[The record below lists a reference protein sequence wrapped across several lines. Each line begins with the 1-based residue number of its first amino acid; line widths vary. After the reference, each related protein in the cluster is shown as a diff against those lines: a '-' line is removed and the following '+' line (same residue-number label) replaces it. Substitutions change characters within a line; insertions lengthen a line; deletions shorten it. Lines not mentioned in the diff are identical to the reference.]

1 MAEKKVVH
9 ALVYWKEAR
18 QESIVEFSRLPKSL
32 RTVNAEGKL
41 KWKSS
46 QKDPGTYY
54 DVKIVKISR
63 EYLLSCAID
72 EPLCQVGDSRN
83 LMIGNSTYL
92 RTYRVCVSLQ
102 LMCLKKN
109 SHFVNMRSSFDDLTP
124 QFCYDFPASFSL
136 CVLGD

>member
-83 LMIGNSTYL
+83 QMTGTG
-92 RTYRVCVSLQ
+92 T
-102 LMCLKKN
+102 
-109 SHFVNMRSSFDDLTP
+109 T
-124 QFCYDFPASFSL
+124 
-136 CVLGD
+136 